1 MKTISRLLA
10 SALIM
15 LISITAARAI
25 NPQKKYTYTPK
36 DFGIEYV
43 EDSVVT
49 SDGYRINIW
58 NLPGTGGNGRSVLI
72 ACADAGNMGQWLGI
86 GATLCFLDYD
96 VWMFDYRGF
105 GGSQDFATDRDMLYH
120 SEYLRDFGAVLE
132 HVAVLR
138 DRPVDVLA
146 FSMGTIMVGEH
157 LRQYPGRKSLIR
169 SCVMDGFI
177 SDPAESVRI
186 LNGGNDNGS
195 GSDGKSV
202 HLPAT
207 SLLSPGFRP
216 QDISVPML
224 LIHATED
231 TVSPRRLLEPLTAS
245 PLVTLR
251 EFDCKHLQAAFTHTE
266 EYFTALDTFLKAH

>member
-1 MKTISRLLA
+1 
-10 SALIM
+10 
-15 LISITAARAI
+15 
-25 NPQKKYTYTPK
+25 
-36 DFGIEYV
+36 
-43 EDSVVT
+43 
-49 SDGYRINIW
+49 
-58 NLPGTGGNGRSVLI
+58 
-72 ACADAGNMGQWLGI
+72 
-86 GATLCFLDYD
+86 
-96 VWMFDYRGF
+96 MFDYRGF

-138 DRPVDVLA
+138 DRSVDVLA

-186 LNGGNDNGS
+186 LNGDNE
-195 GSDGKSV
+195 KSV
-202 HLPAT
+202 RLPAT
-207 SLLSPGFRP
+207 PLLSPGFRP